1 MKIND
6 TISQT
11 GASSELGEQFFSI
24 QDHSM
29 IFDILRSKMYSNPV
43 SAICREISCNARDAH
58 REVGK
63 ADVPIQIHL
72 PNVNEPFL
80 KIKDFGPGISP
91 ERMSNVFIK
100 YASSTKRADNVQT
113 GGFGLG
119 AKTPFAYSDS
129 FSIKTNYNGTAYN
142 YACFIDETKIGKLTL
157 LSESPTTDS
166 NGTEIIVPVK
176 PSDFSAFVE
185 YVEKSVRHWSIKPLI
200 KGGVLSFQS
209 PEMLISGDDWSI
221 TQANSWNRAIKLI
234 IDEIEYPLDLT
245 AARSFADLSL
255 IDASRGNIHLL
266 FGVGELSLSA
276 NREQVYLDKSTKILI
291 ENKIAKATKEIRE
304 KIQND
309 INQCSNLWDANIFY
323 RKSVMFAFNKVSFLG
338 DLKWNGIAL
347 HPNGHIDVDCTVL
360 NFSKGKSSRYHGS
373 PEKISRSHNRSIV
386 FEENSILCVNDTS
399 LKDISTRHIKKI
411 FESTPN
417 LKSVQ
422 VICLGDNM
430 TLSTLDSNFH
440 LGKMTYKLLSS
451 FVTVSTRRVSS
462 QSSRL
467 NIYTIIS
474 NYDASFKHIPYSS
487 LKGDTV
493 KSKVFTLLS
502 KVENNRYALV
512 NGKKWN
518 TSLLNKAISLNP
530 SYAIYGV
537 ETAAGLDR
545 LMEDFP
551 DAITLEEFLEEKV
564 LGEDTKNL
572 LEIKSL
578 NFLASKLDFYFSK
591 QFDKLKITDPQSIAN
606 QKINLYRKITSS
618 YSDQDLTYLAFFEEL
633 NGEIPSSKIADYISQ
648 RPDLDLE
655 SISNQYKNEYPL
667 LEYLSG
673 YKFDSCADKI
683 SQYINLID
691 ADKKKDLNV

>member
-11 GASSELGEQFFSI
+11 GVSSELGEQFFSI

-29 IFDILRSKMYSNPV
+29 IFDILRSKMYSNPI

-100 YASSTKRADNVQT
+100 YASSTKRSDNVQT

-129 FSIKTNYNGTAYN
+129 FTIKTNYNGTAYN

-157 LSESPTTDS
+157 LAESPTTDS

-176 PSDFSAFVE
+176 SSDFSAFVE
-185 YVEKSVRHWSIKPLI
+185 YVEKSVRHWNVKPII
-200 KGGVLSFQS
+200 KGGILAFQ
-209 PEMLISGDDWSI
+209 PIEMLISGDDWSI
-221 TQANSWNRAIKLI
+221 TQASSWNRAIKLI

-276 NREQVYLDKSTKILI
+276 NREQVYLDKPTKTLI
-291 ENKIAKATKEIRE
+291 EAKLAKATKEIKE
-304 KIQND
+304 KIQSD
-309 INQCSNLWDANIFY
+309 ISQCSNLWDANIFY

-338 DLKWNGIAL
+338 ELKWNGIPL
-347 HPNGHIDVDCTVL
+347 HPNGHVDVDCTVL

-386 FEENSILCVNDTS
+386 FEENSTLCVNDTS
-399 LKDISTRHIKKI
+399 LKDVSTRHIKKI
-411 FESTPN
+411 FEATPN

-422 VICLGDNM
+422 VICLNDNM
-430 TLSTLDSNFH
+430 TISALDSSFH
-440 LGKMTYKLLSS
+440 LGKMPYKLLSS
-451 FVTVSTRRVSS
+451 FVTVSTRRTSS

-467 NIYTIIS
+467 NIYTIVS
-474 NYDASFKHIPYSS
+474 NYDTTFKHIPYST
-487 LKGDTV
+487 LKGENT

-502 KVENNRYALV
+502 KVENTRYALV
-512 NGKKWN
+512 NGKRWH
-518 TSLLNKAISLNP
+518 TPILNKAIAMHP
-530 SYAIYGV
+530 SYSLYGV
-537 ETAAGLDR
+537 ETAEGLER

-564 LGEDTKNL
+564 LSDDSKNL

-578 NFLASKLDFYFSK
+578 NFLSSKLDFYFSK
-591 QFDKLKITDPQSIAN
+591 QFNKLNIKDPDSIAN
-606 QKINLYRKITSS
+606 QKINLYRKVSS
-618 YSDQDLTYLAFFEEL
+618 THSEQDLTYLSIFEEL
-633 NGEIPSSKIADYISQ
+633 NGEIPSSRIEEYISQ
-648 RPDLDLE
+648 RPELDLE
-655 SISNQYKNEYPL
+655 SISNQYKNQYPL

-673 YKFDSCADKI
+673 YKFDSCADSV

-691 ADKKKDLNV
+691 ADKKKDSNV